1 MNLTAVQRDL
11 LWKVDAWARQ
21 NQGQRPSFEELRRY
35 AMVSSTSVVRYNLRR
50 LADLGLVTLVPNTAR
65 SVWLTDAGRR
75 ECGLKTA
82 AEEDAEMTQIFRD
95 AGFYGPDD
103 EERCANRPAD
113 SVLLSDVRFGDIA
126 AQVGKAEE
134 AEKRAA
140 LGSAFAPDAL
150 VQRHRLARGL

>member
-65 SVWLTDAGRR
+65 SVWLTMRWTGM
-75 ECGLKTA
+75 GSLTPTA
-82 AEEDAEMTQIFRD
+82 ARRS
-95 AGFYGPDD
+95 GR
-103 EERCANRPAD
+103 ER
-113 SVLLSDVRFGDIA
+113 
-126 AQVGKAEE
+126 KE
-134 AEKRAA
+134 AVI
-140 LGSAFAPDAL
+140 GSTSGA
-150 VQRHRLARGL
+150 V